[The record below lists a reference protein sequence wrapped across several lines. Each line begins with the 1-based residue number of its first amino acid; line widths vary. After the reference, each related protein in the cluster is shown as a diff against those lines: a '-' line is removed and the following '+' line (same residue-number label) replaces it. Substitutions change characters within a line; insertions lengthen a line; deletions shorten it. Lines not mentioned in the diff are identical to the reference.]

1 LKIFKEFIPFLYQK
15 ARLYSVPTNKLKLQ
29 NRKKEIPV
37 VVSLT
42 TIPSRINLVHL
53 TIRSIL
59 AQNAKPKRIV
69 LWINEDLKNL
79 VTSDLQKLEG
89 EVFEICYSK
98 IDCPHLKLLE
108 ELKNNTKLP
117 IITIDDD
124 QIYSKNLLS
133 ELYKSH
139 LNKPNSII
147 STISRLIKFDEN
159 ENPLP
164 YQQWP
169 YVEKLN
175 FEDRFLLPLGVYG
188 VLYPPNCF
196 NAAVTNIDLIERLS
210 PKADD
215 LWFKA
220 LSIIEG
226 TQVKIIGEKINK
238 PTMVLGTQKIT
249 LKKHNV
255 SQDNNRIQWKKLMDH
270 FKIEVAPQNFQK
282 NP

>member
-1 LKIFKEFIPFLYQK
+1 MKIFKELIPFLYQK
-15 ARLYSVPTNKLKLQ
+15 AKLYSVPTNKLKLQ

-59 AQNAKPKRIV
+59 AQKAKPKRIA
-69 LWINEDLKNL
+69 LWIHEDLKNL
-79 VTSDLQKLEG
+79 VTKDLKKLEG

-108 ELKNNTKLP
+108 EIKRSKEFP
-117 IITIDDD
+117 IVTVDDD

-133 ELYKSH
+133 ALYKSH
-139 LNKPNSII
+139 LNNPNSII

-169 YVEKLN
+169 YVGKLN
-175 FEDRFLLPLGVYG
+175 FEDRFLLPLGVFG

-196 NAAVTNIDLIERLS
+196 NTAVTNMDLIEQLS

-226 TQVKIIGEKINK
+226 TQVKIIGGKVRN

-255 SQDNNRIQWKKLMDH
+255 SEDNNRTQWKKLMDF
-270 FKIEVAPQNFQK
+270 FKIEV
-282 NP
+282 NPRNV